1 MADWISLREM
11 ARRRSCTLAAV
22 QKAIATGR
30 ITAAAVRRD
39 ANGRLQAIDA
49 DQAAID
55 WYQNTDAELALRTG
69 TLVPQPASIEAPTRP
84 EAQRV
89 MDDAAGTSVLAADS
103 AAPRAQL
110 QLDDREATSPSLGA
124 AKLDEF
130 QRDRARNERIKAINA
145 ELDLALRLKTLV
157 SADDVRRASFDAAR
171 TAQEALMRLPDRLS
185 PLLAA
190 ETDAARIRAL
200 LDQAIREA
208 LHGLA
213 ERAEQLAAA

>member
-69 TLVPQPASIEAPTRP
+69 TLVPQPASIEAPTRH

-89 MDDAAGTSVLAADS
+89 SDDAAGTSVLTADS
-103 AAPRAQL
+103 AAPH
-110 QLDDREATSPSLGA
+110 DREGTVPSPGA
-124 AKLDEF
+124 PKLDEF